1 MTRPE
6 NLSTTLESRKLI
18 AETPGLCV
26 QILTLSDRTDVP
38 RQYHTEGTDTF
49 ACLEGPKVMKIT
61 YGEHVLETGNTSKS
75 AVRAMANPDWFSAP
89 LRSRRSRPALS
100 PCVLTMWAA

>member
-6 NLSTTLESRKLI
+6 NLSATLESRKLI

-26 QILTLSDRTDVP
+26 QILTLSDSTDVP

-61 YGEHVLETGNTSKS
+61 YGEHVLETGNTCTVPPNTPHLVCGKDG
-75 AVRAMANPDWFSAP
+75 ARYRF
-89 LRSRRSRPALS
+89 LEG
-100 PCVLTMWAA
+100 